1 MSYVLYNRSSDLN
14 SIIAIVA
21 LIAFFISSSILTKV
35 PHIDFPS
42 CWHVNSRFQ
51 FKSSKKKS
59 IEEEFKE
66 GGQRNWEQVFA
77 NGGWGTV
84 CAALYLY
91 YGGGIEVCLDFH
103 EHYLLSAF
111 IAAFIG
117 YSLLVLS
124 LFVQLS
130 YLLPGTWTAI
140 MPVAMAM

>member
-1 MSYVLYNRSSDLN
+1 MARVNGQLWDITRPLEGEECSLELLKFDSPEGKQVFWHSSAHILGL
-14 SIIAIVA
+14 A
-21 LIAFFISSSILTKV
+21 LELRYHIL
-35 PHIDFPS
+35 IFPS

-91 YGGGIEVCLDFH
+91 YGGGIEACLDFH

-117 YSLLVLS
+117 YSLLMFS
-124 LFVQLS
+124 LFV
-130 YLLPGTWTAI
+130 
-140 MPVAMAM
+140 